1 MLNDRLFYQETSVCI
16 DLKVLFP
23 SAELTPRIS
32 GLGSSVALSQARIFC
47 AQTLQ
52 LKLLKSEGNQK
63 TSQIPEEI
71 LWSQSL
77 QDFGNG
83 DNTTHSKVCIIAV
96 CVVVVLDGGVVWR
109 DQQARKFSCGSVVQH
124 VREIKETEENLFSQ
138 SRISTLFPLCRD
150 ADHCVH
156 LLHRCDTLN
165 RHSKH

>member
-16 DLKVLFP
+16 DLKVVFP

-32 GLGSSVALSQARIFC
+32 GLGSSVALSQARLFC

-96 CVVVVLDGGVVWR
+96 CVLLLL
-109 DQQARKFSCGSVVQH
+109 
-124 VREIKETEENLFSQ
+124 LF
-138 SRISTLFPLCRD
+138 
-150 ADHCVH
+150 
-156 LLHRCDTLN
+156 
-165 RHSKH
+165 

>member
-32 GLGSSVALSQARIFC
+32 GLGSSVALSQARLFC

-109 DQQARKFSCGSVVQH
+109 DQQAGKFSCGSVVQH
-124 VREIKETEENLFSQ
+124 VREIKETEENLFLQ
-138 SRISTLFPLCRD
+138 SRISLCRD
-150 ADHCVH
+150 ADHRVH

>member
-32 GLGSSVALSQARIFC
+32 GLGSSVALSQARLFC

-96 CVVVVLDGGVVWR
+96 CCCCFRWRSCVERSTGRKVFLWLGGAAR
-109 DQQARKFSCGSVVQH
+109 QGDQR
-124 VREIKETEENLFSQ
+124 N
-138 SRISTLFPLCRD
+138 
-150 ADHCVH
+150 
-156 LLHRCDTLN
+156 
-165 RHSKH
+165 

>member
-16 DLKVLFP
+16 DLKVVFP

-32 GLGSSVALSQARIFC
+32 GLRSSVALSQARLFC

-63 TSQIPEEI
+63 TSRIPEEI
-71 LWSQSL
+71 LWSQSF

-96 CVVVVLDGGVVWR
+96 CVVALDGGVVWR
-109 DQQARKFSCGSVVQH
+109 DQQAGVFSCGSVVQQ
-124 VREIKETEENLFSQ
+124 VMEIKETEENLFSQ
-138 SRISTLFPLCRD
+138 SRISTLFPSISI
-150 ADHCVH
+150 V
-156 LLHRCDTLN
+156 
-165 RHSKH
+165 

>member
-32 GLGSSVALSQARIFC
+32 GLGSSVALSQARLFC

-109 DQQARKFSCGSVVQH
+109 DQQAGKFSCGSVVQH
-124 VREIKETEENLFSQ
+124 VGAARQGDQRN
-138 SRISTLFPLCRD
+138 
-150 ADHCVH
+150 
-156 LLHRCDTLN
+156 
-165 RHSKH
+165 